1 MGGALITINAT
12 KPIHSIREVVEN
24 LPLWADYGPI
34 VFINDSDN
42 CTIWVAVKH
51 VEVTKTSTLY
61 GMEDIGKFEFLN
73 ENGNIISYFRRN
85 KGTLFPPYISGEVIR
100 INFRA
105 YLGRFDHI
113 VEIAK

>member
-1 MGGALITINAT
+1 MGGAITINAT
-12 KPIHSIREVVEN
+12 KPIYSIREVVEN
-24 LPLWADYGPI
+24 LPHWADYGPV

-51 VEVTKTSTLY
+51 CDVHKTSTLY

-73 ENGNIISYFRRN
+73 ENGNIISYFCRN

-105 YLGRFDHI
+105 YLGKFGD
-113 VEIAK
+113 VVSIAD